1 MAHGN
6 RTGSAGIATNALP
19 NSDAGRRGTPGGDG
33 TTEAVDGIHGETEGP
48 TLIDTVIAW
57 VRSRVEARLLSRGE
71 RLPSLRQM
79 AHMLKVSKAT
89 VVTAYDRMLAQ
100 DLIESRPGAGF
111 YVLGPAP
118 VRTLHT
124 EAPDLAREVDPLWV
138 TRQSLEAAES
148 SLKPGCGWMPASWMP
163 EEAIRRGLRALSRA
177 RTETLSEYG
186 VPLGLAALRHQ
197 LSQRLAKNGVPA
209 APEQIIL
216 TDSGSHSL
224 DLLCRYLIGPGD
236 TVLVDDP
243 CYFNFQALLRV
254 HRVRVLGVPM
264 TADGPDLEVF
274 TRLVAQE
281 RPRLYLTNSAMHNPT
296 GAILTPVRAHQ
307 VLNAAHA
314 HGVTI
319 VEDDIFGDLEHRAAP
334 RYAAFDALQQV
345 IVLGSFSKTLSS
357 AARCGYIAIRADLV
371 DALVDLKLAT
381 TFGNG
386 GVSSAL
392 VAQLLQDGTYR
403 RYLDSLRGRLADAM
417 GETLRRL
424 ERAGLT
430 PWLRPEAGM
439 FVWARLPE
447 GLDAAQVAR
456 RALDRDI
463 VLAPGDVF
471 SVGRRSPDYMRFNVS
486 QSLHPAVYDGLRAA
500 IDDVAAR
507 TAHSR

>member
-1 MAHGN
+1 MTDRLTKLAGTAGAPPDILAQ
-6 RTGSAGIATNALP
+6 RRSEPSAGV
-19 NSDAGRRGTPGGDG
+19 
-33 TTEAVDGIHGETEGP
+33 TTR
-48 TLIDTVIAW
+48 IDEVIAW
-57 VRSRVEARLLSRGE
+57 VRSRVDARLLSRGE

-79 AHMLKVSKAT
+79 AHLLQVSKAT

-100 DLIESRPGAGF
+100 DLIESRPGSGF
-111 YVLGPAP
+111 YVLGHAP
-118 VRTLHT
+118 VRALHT
-124 EAPDLAREVDPLWV
+124 EAPELVREIDPLWV
-138 TRQSLEAAES
+138 TRQSLEAAEG

-163 EEAIRRGLRALSRA
+163 DEAIRRGLRALSRG
-177 RTETLSEYG
+177 RTQTLSEYG
-186 VPLGLAALRHQ
+186 VPLGLPALRQQ

-209 APEQIIL
+209 APEQIVL
-216 TDSGSHSL
+216 TDSGSHAL
-224 DLLCRYLIGPGD
+224 DLLCRYLVVPGD

-254 HRVRVLGVPM
+254 HRVRVLGVPV
-264 TADGPDLEVF
+264 TPDGPDLEVF
-274 TRLVAQE
+274 TRIATQE
-281 RPRLYLTNSAMHNPT
+281 RPRLYLTNSAVQNPT

-314 HGVTI
+314 QGVTI
-319 VEDDIFGDLEHRAAP
+319 VEDDIFADFEHRPAP
-334 RYAAFDALQQV
+334 RYAAFDALQRV
-345 IVLGSFSKTLSS
+345 IVLGSFSKTLSG
-357 AARCGYIAIRADLV
+357 AARCGYIVLRPDLV

-386 GVSSAL
+386 GVSAAL

-403 RYLDSLRGRLADAM
+403 RHLDSLRGRLADAI

-439 FVWARLPE
+439 FVWARLPD
-447 GLDAAQVAR
+447 GLDAAAVAR

-471 SVGRRSPDYMRFNVS
+471 SVGRRAPDYLRFNVS
-486 QSLHPAVYDGLRAA
+486 QSLHPAVFDGLRAA
-500 IDDVAAR
+500 IDDTRRAAAR
-507 TAHSR
+507 GA

>member
-1 MAHGN
+1 MVDHTKTARLPQSQPQPHG
-6 RTGSAGIATNALP
+6 ALAV
-19 NSDAGRRGTPGGDG
+19 SRAAGRVVSDPENEIRTP
-33 TTEAVDGIHGETEGP
+33 AVAA
-48 TLIDTVIAW
+48 TLIDAVIDW
-57 VRSRVEARLLSRGE
+57 VRSRMEARLLSRGE

-79 AHMLKVSKAT
+79 AQLLQVSKAT

-118 VRTLHT
+118 VRTLLA
-124 EAPDLAREVDPLWV
+124 EAPDLAREVDPLWI

-163 EEAIRRGLRALSRA
+163 EDAIRRGLRALSRA
-177 RTETLSEYG
+177 RTQSLTGYG
-186 VPLGLAALRHQ
+186 VPLGMVALRQQ

-209 APEQIIL
+209 APEQIVL

-224 DLLCRYLIGPGD
+224 DLLCRYLLVPGD

-254 HRVRVLGVPM
+254 HRVRVLGVPV
-264 TADGPDLEVF
+264 APDGPDLAVF
-274 TRLVAQE
+274 SQLVAQE
-281 RPRLYLTNSAMHNPT
+281 RPRLYLTNSAVQNPT
-296 GAILTPVRAHQ
+296 GAVLTPVRAHQ
-307 VLNAAHA
+307 ILKVVQA

-319 VEDDIFGDLEHRAAP
+319 VEDDIFADFEHRPAP

-345 IVLGSFSKTLSS
+345 IVVGSFSKTLSS
-357 AARCGYIAIRADLV
+357 AARCGYIALRPDLV

-381 TFGNG
+381 TFGNN

-403 RYLDSLRGRLADAM
+403 RHLDSLRGRLADAT

-439 FVWARLPE
+439 FVWARLPD

-471 SVGRRSPDYMRFNVS
+471 SVGRRARDYLRFNVS
-486 QSLHPAVYDGLRAA
+486 QSLHPAVFDGLRAA
-500 IDDVAAR
+500 IDDTAAA
-507 TAHSR
+507 AHVICG